1 MNEKLVE
8 HGFTLIELMIVV
20 TIIGIISAFA
30 IPAYQSYTVR
40 AQVTEGLNLV
50 GSVKTQIEETFN
62 DSGAAPLNRLEAGLT
77 QNATDTQGNYVSAVN
92 VENGV
97 ITITFGNESS
107 AAIQNLTLSL
117 VPYETPN
124 LGVVWRC
131 GYAPAPAGLAEMGTA
146 GGTNSAAYIATTVP
160 PQYVVKSCR
169 Q

>member
-1 MNEKLVE
+1 LNQKLAGR
-8 HGFTLIELMIVV
+8 GFTLIELMIVV
-20 TIIGIISAFA
+20 TIVGILSAFA
-30 IPAYQSYTVR
+30 IPAYQTYTVR

-50 GSVKTQIEETFN
+50 GGVKTQIEEAFTN
-62 DSGAAPLNRLEAGLT
+62 SGAAPVDRLEAGLS
-77 QNATDTQGNYVSAVN
+77 QNATDTQGSYVSGVN

-107 AAIQNLTLSL
+107 AAIRNLTLSL

-131 GYAPAPAGLAEMGTA
+131 GYAPAPTGLAEMGTA
-146 GGTNSAAYIATTVP
+146 GGTNVAAYIATTVP
-160 PQYVVKSCR
+160 AEYVAKSCR